1 MSHSIRIVTLSSDV
15 DKDMSI
21 IYQHHAAPDVTV
33 AARRLP
39 LMYRERRCG
48 AEYLT
53 CNEFRF
59 GSGPASLPVGL
70 RRDPIF
76 DNTTMPRTVY

>member
-48 AEYLT
+48 AEYL
-53 CNEFRF
+53 
-59 GSGPASLPVGL
+59 GL